1 MMKNEYKFITNWL
14 LETKNTGGVLLGYI
28 LGINWLLSKERER
41 ERER

>member
-1 MMKNEYKFITNWL
+1 MKNEYKFITNWL

-28 LGINWLLSKERER
+28 LGIIIDYFQKRER